1 MFRKFI
7 LDVRT
12 VWPST
17 CLHALFPTSEVKVV
31 SQFTETGD
39 HMIIILWFIA
49 GKPLPADPLSKT
61 SRFTSPSARALG
73 QPESGLCLV
82 PLRLV

>member
-49 GKPLPADPLSKT
+49 GNSEAKPSSEA
-61 SRFTSPSARALG
+61 SACRSF
-73 QPESGLCLV
+73 E
-82 PLRLV
+82 